1 MGTCGRHGRP
11 QVLSQDFQWLSAKM
25 ESGRSGGE
33 GTSPCQ
39 KTDSCPLAANF
50 SAYPGGGTCLEIG
63 LLERKSDPCYHAT
76 NTQCPSGD
84 LPMAD
89 ENTTQLQQWLDRLR
103 SGDEESREA
112 LIRHSCE
119 RLTRLTRK
127 MLRGY
132 PRLRRWEQTD
142 DVLQNALLRLHR
154 SLKEVKPNSVPEFLG
169 LAATQIRRSL
179 VDLARHH
186 FGPRGD
192 AARHETDRSGEERG
206 SLVKHHPD
214 RIYEPQ
220 SLQQWSNFHE
230 QVAALPDREREVFNL
245 LWYDGLDQ
253 SEVASVL
260 TIDVRTVKRRW
271 RSARML
277 IREAMTDLPS
287 E

>member
-1 MGTCGRHGRP
+1 M
-11 QVLSQDFQWLSAKM
+11 
-25 ESGRSGGE
+25 
-33 GTSPCQ
+33 
-39 KTDSCPLAANF
+39 
-50 SAYPGGGTCLEIG
+50 
-63 LLERKSDPCYHAT
+63 
-76 NTQCPSGD
+76 
-84 LPMAD
+84 
-89 ENTTQLQQWLDRLR
+89 
-103 SGDEESREA
+103 
-112 LIRHSCE
+112 
-119 RLTRLTRK
+119 
-127 MLRGY
+127 
-132 PRLRRWEQTD
+132 RRWEQTD

-179 VDLARHH
+179 IDLARHH

-214 RIYEPQ
+214 RTYEPQ

-230 QVAALPDREREVFNL
+230 QVEALPDREREVFNL

-260 TIDVRTVKRRW
+260 AIDVRTVKRRW
-271 RSARML
+271 RSARMM